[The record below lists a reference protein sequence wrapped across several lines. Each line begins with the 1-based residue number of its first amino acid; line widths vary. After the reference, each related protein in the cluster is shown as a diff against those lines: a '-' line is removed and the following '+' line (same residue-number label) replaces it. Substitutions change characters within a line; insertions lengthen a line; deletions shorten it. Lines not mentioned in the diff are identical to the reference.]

1 VGTVLK
7 GLQAGALVSHS
18 RRCGFGGAVCGKL
31 LLSRRV
37 KHMARFTISAVAI
50 AASLMLSGCAAQR
63 ASQEAES
70 RPAVQ
75 QPATI
80 APEPAPPA
88 PPTPLPAQP
97 SVPPPAPT
105 PAPTPAPLP
114 AASPAAVRPP
124 ASGATPPSAPAGR
137 PLPNPGQT
145 SGAAQP
151 KPATSAP
158 AAAAKPAAPE
168 SPKAPTLDLG
178 SLEQRLKDT
187 KAIGVFTKLSLKN
200 QVDDLLGQLRAFHKG
215 AAKAPAAAL
224 RQKYDTLIIKVLT
237 LLQDGDPQLA
247 SAIASSR
254 EALWGILMDPQKFSQ
269 I

>member
-1 VGTVLK
+1 
-7 GLQAGALVSHS
+7 
-18 RRCGFGGAVCGKL
+18 
-31 LLSRRV
+31 
-37 KHMARFTISAVAI
+37 MARFTISAVAI
-50 AASLMLSGCAAQR
+50 AASLVLSGCAAPR
-63 ASQEAES
+63 PPQEAES

-75 QPATI
+75 QAATI
-80 APEPAPPA
+80 APEP
-88 PPTPLPAQP
+88 
-97 SVPPPAPT
+97 VPPPAP
-105 PAPTPAPLP
+105 PAPAPVP
-114 AASPAAVRPP
+114 VPPAAVKAPATP
-124 ASGATPPSAPAGR
+124 SASGTAPSAPADR
-137 PLPNPGQT
+137 PSPKPGQT
-145 SGAAQP
+145 SGATQP
-151 KPATSAP
+151 KPATPAP

-168 SPKAPTLDLG
+168 AAKAPTLDLG

-200 QVDDLLGQLRAFHKG
+200 QVDDLLGELRAFHKG
-215 AAKAPAAAL
+215 AAKTQVAAL

>member
-1 VGTVLK
+1 VK
-7 GLQAGALVSHS
+7 GMV
-18 RRCGFGGAVCGKL
+18 
-31 LLSRRV
+31 
-37 KHMARFTISAVAI
+37 RFTISAVAI
-50 AASLMLSGCAAQR
+50 TASLLLYACAAPR
-63 ASQEAES
+63 PAPEAEA

-80 APEPAPPA
+80 APEPAPP
-88 PPTPLPAQP
+88 PMPA
-97 SVPPPAPT
+97 PPAPV
-105 PAPTPAPLP
+105 PVP
-114 AASPAAVRPP
+114 PAAVRPP
-124 ASGATPPSAPAGR
+124 AAPPASSAAPSTPASRPVPKPSKASGAT
-137 PLPNPGQT
+137 
-145 SGAAQP
+145 QP
-151 KPATSAP
+151 KPATSEPA
-158 AAAAKPAAPE
+158 AAAAKPAAAE

-215 AAKAPAAAL
+215 AAKTPPAAL

>member
-1 VGTVLK
+1 
-7 GLQAGALVSHS
+7 
-18 RRCGFGGAVCGKL
+18 
-31 LLSRRV
+31 
-37 KHMARFTISAVAI
+37 MARFTISAVAT

-63 ASQEAES
+63 PSQEAES
-70 RPAVQ
+70 RPTVQ

-80 APEPAPPA
+80 APEPAPP
-88 PPTPLPAQP
+88 PA
-97 SVPPPAPT
+97 PPPAPS
-105 PAPTPAPLP
+105 PAPPAPAP
-114 AASPAAVRPP
+114 VPVPPAAVTAPATP
-124 ASGATPPSAPAGR
+124 SASGTAPSAPAGR
-137 PLPNPGQT
+137 PSPKPGQT

-178 SLEQRLKDT
+178 SLEQRLRDT

-215 AAKAPAAAL
+215 AAKTPAAAL

>member
-1 VGTVLK
+1 
-7 GLQAGALVSHS
+7 
-18 RRCGFGGAVCGKL
+18 
-31 LLSRRV
+31 V
-37 KHMARFTISAVAI
+37 KA
-50 AASLMLSGCAAQR
+50 
-63 ASQEAES
+63 
-70 RPAVQ
+70 
-75 QPATI
+75 PAT
-80 APEPAPPA
+80 
-88 PPTPLPAQP
+88 P
-97 SVPPPAPT
+97 S
-105 PAPTPAPLP
+105 
-114 AASPAAVRPP
+114 
-124 ASGATPPSAPAGR
+124 ASGTAPSAPADR
-137 PLPNPGQT
+137 PSPKPGQT
-145 SGAAQP
+145 SGATQP
-151 KPATSAP
+151 KPATPAP

-215 AAKAPAAAL
+215 AARTPAAAL